1 MIDLCSI
8 RKVQTAI
15 RAFEAELKAETGLS
29 LNDAIVLCA
38 ASKGMED
45 AASLSREL
53 DLSPSR
59 LTRILDSLVTRG
71 LVSRTESPEDRRAI
85 SVSLTARGARLVAQY
100 RETDIE
106 VPAELARAAKKNKA
120 LRG

>member
-1 MIDLCSI
+1 MVDLCSI

-38 ASKGMED
+38 ASKGMGD
-45 AASLSREL
+45 AASLAREL

-59 LTRILDSLVTRG
+59 LTRILDSLVARG
-71 LVSRTESPEDRRAI
+71 LVSRAESPDDRRSI
-85 SVSLTARGARLVAQY
+85 SVTLTARGSRLVAEY

-120 LRG
+120 